1 MACNIKSHTIL
12 KKAPYSDVK
21 RKVDDLLKI
30 MTLKEKIGQMNQYN
44 GFWDVTG
51 PVPSKGSEERK
62 YEDIKAGLVGAML
75 SVRGAKE
82 VRAVQRIAVE
92 DTRLGIPLIIG
103 FDVIHGYKTI
113 SPIPLAEAAS
123 WDLEAIKRSAQV
135 AAAEAAAVGINWT
148 FGPMVDISRDPRW
161 GRVMEGAGEDPY
173 LGCEIARARV
183 EGFQGDDLSQ
193 TDTIAACAKHFA
205 AYGFS
210 ESGKEYNTVDVGT
223 VTLHNMILP
232 PFKAAVEAGVKTFMN
247 AFNDLNGVP
256 ATGHEFLLRDVLK
269 GQWGFEGF
277 VVSDWASIKEM
288 VVWGHAENDRDAAR
302 LAATAGTDMD
312 MESYAFVAE
321 LERLVLDGVV
331 DEALIDDAVR
341 RILTVKYEL
350 GLFDDP
356 YRYCDEVREKAVVN
370 CKAHHDAVLDMAK
383 KSIVLLKNDDSI
395 LPLKKEGRKVALIG
409 GLAAD
414 KNSVLG
420 SWRIASD
427 DHTGVSVLEG
437 MKRYTGNT
445 LVYEKG
451 ADVTLGETRF
461 MEELKINTTDKSGFK
476 AAVATAKTAD
486 VVVMVLGE
494 HGFQSG
500 EARSR
505 VDLGLPGVQQ
515 ELLEAVYSLNTNIVL
530 VLTNGRPLTIP
541 WAAKHIPAIVE
552 TWQLGSQAGHAVA
565 EVLYGD
571 YNPSGKLPMTFPKDV
586 GQIPIYYNH
595 KRTGRP
601 VNVAKNVFWSH
612 YSDVDTLPLYPFG
625 YGLSYTSF
633 HYENLWIN
641 KDEYT
646 LGEPIHISIDVT
658 NTGKV
663 KGKEVV
669 QLYIHDVFSSLIRPV
684 KELKGFQLIAF
695 ESQETK
701 TVRFTLEQDDL
712 GFYDAEGNY
721 SVELGDFKVYI
732 GGDSTTNLHATFTL
746 V

>member
-1 MACNIKSHTIL
+1 
-12 KKAPYSDVK
+12 
-21 RKVDDLLKI
+21 
-30 MTLKEKIGQMNQYN
+30 MT
-44 GFWDVTG
+44 
-51 PVPSKGSEERK
+51 
-62 YEDIKAGLVGAML
+62 
-75 SVRGAKE
+75 
-82 VRAVQRIAVE
+82 
-92 DTRLGIPLIIG
+92 
-103 FDVIHGYKTI
+103 
-113 SPIPLAEAAS
+113 
-123 WDLEAIKRSAQV
+123 
-135 AAAEAAAVGINWT
+135 
-148 FGPMVDISRDPRW
+148 
-161 GRVMEGAGEDPY
+161 
-173 LGCEIARARV
+173 
-183 EGFQGDDLSQ
+183 
-193 TDTIAACAKHFA
+193 
-205 AYGFS
+205 
-210 ESGKEYNTVDVGT
+210 
-223 VTLHNMILP
+223 
-232 PFKAAVEAGVKTFMN
+232 
-247 AFNDLNGVP
+247 
-256 ATGHEFLLRDVLK
+256 
-269 GQWGFEGF
+269 
-277 VVSDWASIKEM
+277 
-288 VVWGHAENDRDAAR
+288 
-302 LAATAGTDMD
+302 
-312 MESYAFVAE
+312 
-321 LERLVLDGVV
+321 
-331 DEALIDDAVR
+331 
-341 RILTVKYEL
+341 
-350 GLFDDP
+350 
-356 YRYCDEVREKAVVN
+356 
-370 CKAHHDAVLDMAK
+370 K

-451 ADVTLGETRF
+451 ADVTLGEPRF
-461 MEELKINTTDKSGFK
+461 IEELKINTTDKSGFK

-571 YNPSGKLPMTFPKDV
+571 YNPSGKLSTTFPKDV